1 MLGWFADAPDPD
13 AGLLGFRRVS
23 EALGSTHWYLAL
35 LRDAGATAERLARIL
50 ATSRFA
56 TDLLLRAPDAVALL
70 AADDALR
77 PRTFEELRGEMSST
91 AGRAES
97 SEGAA
102 GVVRAIRRRELFRIS
117 AAEVLGGVGPAESGP
132 ALTAVAEA
140 ALQTVVDVVTAE
152 LADTAPAPTRF
163 AVIGMGRF
171 GGRELGFGSDLD
183 VLFVHDPIEGA
194 DEETASRHALSI
206 ATEVRRLLTLPAPD
220 PPMQIDADLRP
231 EGRSG
236 ALVRSLSSYR
246 AYYDR
251 WSLTWESQALLR
263 ARPVAGDPELGAS
276 FTELIDTL
284 RWPQAGLTH
293 AEVTEIR
300 RIKARVESERLPR
313 GADPALHTKLGPGGL
328 SDVEWAV
335 QLLQMQHA
343 AQIEPLRTTS
353 TLEALAAAERAELLT
368 DHAAATLRAAWLLA
382 TQIRDAIMV
391 ARGRASDSVPRDT
404 GELALVAG
412 VMGYEPGR
420 SGQLVEDYRRVTRR
434 SRAIVEK
441 VFYA

>member
-1 MLGWFADAPDPD
+1 
-13 AGLLGFRRVS
+13 
-23 EALGSTHWYLAL
+23 
-35 LRDAGATAERLARIL
+35 
-50 ATSRFA
+50 
-56 TDLLLRAPDAVALL
+56 
-70 AADDALR
+70 
-77 PRTFEELRGEMSST
+77 
-91 AGRAES
+91 
-97 SEGAA
+97 
-102 GVVRAIRRRELFRIS
+102 
-117 AAEVLGGVGPAESGP
+117 
-132 ALTAVAEA
+132 
-140 ALQTVVDVVTAE
+140 
-152 LADTAPAPTRF
+152 
-163 AVIGMGRF
+163 
-171 GGRELGFGSDLD
+171 
-183 VLFVHDPIEGA
+183 
-194 DEETASRHALSI
+194 
-206 ATEVRRLLTLPAPD
+206 
-220 PPMQIDADLRP
+220 MQIDADLRP

-246 AYYDR
+246 AYYER

-263 ARPVAGDPELGAS
+263 ASPVAGDPEVGAS

-284 RWPQAGLTH
+284 RWPQAGLTD

-391 ARGRASDSVPRDT
+391 AKGRASDSVPRDT
-404 GELALVAG
+404 GDLALVAG